1 MPRTYEDSKVKHW
14 NTNVKNLLNSTSKKK
29 EIDRQKSEEVR
40 QMNIKDKATGDHV
53 FHNVSTG
60 VQGVA
65 LTDYRPGRK

>member
-14 NTNVKNLLNSTSKKK
+14 NTNVKN
-29 EIDRQKSEEVR
+29 DAGQKSEEVR